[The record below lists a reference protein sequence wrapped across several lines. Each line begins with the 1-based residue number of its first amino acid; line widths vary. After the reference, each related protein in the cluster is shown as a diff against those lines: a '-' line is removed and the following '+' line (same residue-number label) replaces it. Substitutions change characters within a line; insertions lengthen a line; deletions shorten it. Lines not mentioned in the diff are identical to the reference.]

1 MAVCPSGGLEEGR
14 EQFETV
20 QMTPRPRHSLSENLP
35 IQAKMGWSHFPVNTC
50 DMNKIKARHAC
61 TEKKKLSTDIVAWIA
76 TYVRGVSCKQIT
88 SISTEELFCVV
99 TN

>member
-1 MAVCPSGGLEEGR
+1 MCPSGGLEEGR

-50 DMNKIKARHAC
+50 DMNEIKARHAC
-61 TEKKKLSTDIVAWIA
+61 TEKKLSTRVLAWIVCEGRVLQ
-76 TYVRGVSCKQIT
+76 TNYLQFLGGVILCRDKLID
-88 SISTEELFCVV
+88 
-99 TN
+99 